1 MGRFLI
7 RIVVIIAVIVGAGY
21 LWGNSIP
28 REHVA
33 ASRVVINQPIEQVFS
48 VVRNPAALVGTWGDL
63 SHAARVSSTGGRET
77 WDQVVGGDPLRITVT
92 GVRPPT
98 QMVTTIDAAPDA
110 VFGGTWTYQL
120 RSVAGGTEVTL
131 TEAGWI
137 SNPLYRVMGRMFGLH
152 TSIEGY
158 LKALG
163 THFTQGV
170 RPERVG
176 G

>member
-1 MGRFLI
+1 MGFLI
-7 RIVVIIAVIVGAGY
+7 RVALGIAVIVGVAAA
-21 LWGNSIP
+21 WGSSLP

-33 ASRVVINQPIEQVFS
+33 ASRIVLAQPIEQVFA

-63 SHAARVSSTGGRET
+63 SHAERAAVAGGREA
-77 WDQVVGGDPLRITVT
+77 WDQVIGGDPMRILVT
-92 GVRPPT
+92 SVRPPT

-120 RSVAGGTEVTL
+120 RQVPEGTEVTI
-131 TEAGWI
+131 TENGWI
-137 SNPLYRVMGRMFGLH
+137 QNPLFRVMSCVFGHHGTL
-152 TSIEGY
+152 EGY
-158 LKALG
+158 LRALG
-163 THFTQGV
+163 QHFTQGV